1 MKQTASTVL
10 LISPTTFGFNPETA
24 ESNIFQHHLDQDLSV
39 TRYDAEREW
48 EEVCKMLVKNKINV
62 IAVMDTVSPAKPDA
76 LFPNNW
82 ITTHEDGKVII
93 YPLLAPNRR
102 AEKRTDIIQQMRK
115 KYLVTDVI
123 DLSYFEKDNKYLE
136 GTGSMVLDRTNKIIY
151 ACLSPRTHKEP
162 LSHVAKILGYE
173 VVPFHAFDH
182 RAPIYHTNVF
192 MSVGSKW
199 AAMCMDAVP
208 DTKERE
214 LLIASFK
221 KTGKELIDLSKTQID
236 SFAGNI
242 LEVQTPE
249 GESKIIMSKTA
260 YDSLD
265 AKQITTF
272 QKYGDILSSDVHTIE
287 QVGGGGIRCLL
298 AEIFLAPQA

>member
-1 MKQTASTVL
+1 MKQTTNTVL
-10 LISPTTFGFNPETA
+10 LVSPATFGFNPETA
-24 ESNIFQHHLDQDLSV
+24 ESNVFQHHLDQDQSV

-48 EEVCKMLVKNKINV
+48 EEVCRLLVKNKINV
-62 IAVMDTVSPAKPDA
+62 IAVMDTHTPIKPDA

-93 YPLLAPNRR
+93 YPLMAPNRR
-102 AEKRTDIIQQMRK
+102 NEKRTDLIQQMQK

-123 DLSYFEKDNKYLE
+123 DLSYFEKENKYLE

-151 ACLSPRTHKEP
+151 ACLSARTHKEP
-162 LSHVAKILGYE
+162 LDHVGKILGYE
-173 VVPFHAFDH
+173 VVAFHAFDH
-182 RAPIYHTNVF
+182 HTPIYHTNVF
-192 MSVGSKW
+192 MSVGTGW

-208 DTKERE
+208 NIKERE
-214 LLIASFK
+214 QLIASFK
-221 KTGKELIDLSKTQID
+221 KTGKELIDLTKTQID
-236 SFAGNI
+236 AFAGNI
-242 LEVQTPE
+242 LELQTLE

-260 YDSLD
+260 HESLMPE
-265 AKQITTF
+265 QIDVF

-298 AEIFLAPQA
+298 AEIFLTPQA